1 MAFANGRIPAKNLAA
16 LPLAFSNKRERE
28 YLTSA
33 AYASLVR
40 MMLRAVADTN
50 TNFSVW
56 DAYRSMD
63 EQVAMLK
70 RNYTRVSRGRSKSS
84 DRSYGGSTWAKKP
97 GRPLTASPGYSNH
110 GNGVAVDIHP
120 GPIQTWLK
128 GNAGRYGWVNDVPS
142 EPWHWSYLNPGR
154 DQFRG
159 EGLPNVK
166 AMQKALGVE
175 QDGKPGKDFVAA
187 VKAFQKAN
195 KLDVDGKA
203 GPATVKALLGGKGDA
218 APAPSGPSGGT
229 SKPVPDGP
237 ADAAVK
243 IADLPTVETGKVSPN
258 SHTDRTDPR
267 NGVKYQIKHITVH
280 WWGSPSGQA
289 FDGIVSHLSNKAAQV
304 SAHYV
309 ISSSR
314 VSRLVDEK
322 DSSWANGNRVAN
334 FESIT
339 IECDPNDVIGTIPV
353 LAALIKDIRG
363 RHGDLPIYPH
373 SKWTATQCPGDY
385 APHLAM
391 IDVLARTGKAT
402 IAPGAP
408 SAPAKPSS
416 GRVSEDGRLGRET
429 VKALQG
435 LLGVTADG
443 RAGEGTWSALQRLLG
458 VGVDGFVSHQS
469 YKATELGNGV
479 VPRAW
484 KYTGR
489 GSKGSKMVVAL
500 QKRLGVKADGVWF
513 EGTTKALQKAINSG
527 KF

>member
-166 AMQKALGVE
+166 AMQKTLGIE

-187 VKAFQKAN
+187 VKKFQKAS

-203 GPATVKALLGGKGDA
+203 GPATVKSLLGKGDGA
-218 APAPSGPSGGT
+218 PVVVAPAPDPIAT
-229 SKPVPDGP
+229 PDETVIELP
-237 ADAAVK
+237 A
-243 IADLPTVETGKVSPN
+243 LPKVERGKTSPN
-258 SHTDRTDPR
+258 ANMDRK
-267 NGVKYQIKHITVH
+267 GHSIKHVTVH
-280 WWGSPSGQA
+280 WWGKPSGQS
-289 FDGIVSHLSNKAAQV
+289 FDGIVNWLCDPKAQV

-309 ISSSR
+309 ISATR
-314 VSRLVDEK
+314 VAQIVHEDHR
-322 DSSWANGNRVAN
+322 SWANGSSVAN
-334 FESIT
+334 SESIT
-339 IECDPNDVIGTIPV
+339 IECDPNDVLGTLPV
-353 LAALIKDIRG
+353 LAALIADIRS

-373 SKWTATQCPGDY
+373 QHWTPTECPGDY
-385 APHLAM
+385 LPHLDAV
-391 IDVLARTGKAT
+391 DDLARTGKT
-402 IAPGAP
+402 VVSKP
-408 SAPAKPSS
+408 SAQPSTPAKPSKIDED
-416 GRVSEDGRLGRET
+416 GRMGRESARALQRVLNASPKTKRKLAVDGRLGPDT
-429 VKALQG
+429 YKSLQEH
-435 LLGVTADG
+435 LGGNVI
-443 RAGEGTWSALQRLLG
+443 
-458 VGVDGFVSHQS
+458 DGFIAAQS
-469 YKATELGNGV
+469 YRPAELGNGIG
-479 VPRAW
+479 PHGW
-484 KYTGR
+484 EFTGR
-489 GSKGSKMVVAL
+489 GSKGSATVRRIQRHV
-500 QKRLGVKADGVWF
+500 GVKDVDGIWY
-513 EGTTKALQKAINSG
+513 ESTTKAVQRALNG
-527 KF
+527 GRF